1 MTRTRSRTHTAFR
14 GPIVEQLTLADV
26 LTEAEREEL
35 MMAAVERI
43 VAAE

>member
-14 GPIVEQLTLADV
+14 GPIVEQHTLPDV

-35 MMAAVERI
+35 MAAVERI